1 MTVVLP
7 GSKEVFSVP
16 KNLFIIGTMNTADR
30 SIALMDTALRRR
42 FSFVEMMP
50 IPELLDDVVV
60 SSDSVQVNVGELLRT
75 INHRIEVLYDREHTI
90 GHSYF
95 MKLRKAPTL
104 DNLGQIFKEKVIP
117 LLQEYFYEDY
127 SRIQL
132 VLGDNA
138 KSDPAYQL
146 IAGMPVKVKRIF
158 KGMVDIDLPEMEY
171 HVQERAFLHLES
183 FAEIMNP

>member
-1 MTVVLP
+1 M
-7 GSKEVFSVP
+7 E
-16 KNLFIIGTMNTADR
+16 NLA
-30 SIALMDTALRRR
+30 
-42 FSFVEMMP
+42 
-50 IPELLDDVVV
+50 
-60 SSDSVQVNVGELLRT
+60 
-75 INHRIEVLYDREHTI
+75 
-90 GHSYF
+90 
-95 MKLRKAPTL
+95 
-104 DNLGQIFKEKVIP
+104 QIFKEKVIP

-146 IAGMPVKVKRIF
+146 IAGMPVKAKKLF

-171 HVQERAFLHLES
+171 HVQEGAFLYLES